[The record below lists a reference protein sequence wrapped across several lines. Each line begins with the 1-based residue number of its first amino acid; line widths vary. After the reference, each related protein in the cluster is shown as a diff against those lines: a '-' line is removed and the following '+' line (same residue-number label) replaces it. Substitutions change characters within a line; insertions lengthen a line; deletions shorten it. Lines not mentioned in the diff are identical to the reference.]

1 LCDVIPDADFSHNRT
16 LYLSYTAL
24 PDNADPAKLPRLA
37 GVLTIARAQL
47 SHDDRQI
54 EHVTT
59 LLNAEGIGGRMI
71 QARDKTLFITSSI
84 PSGVGIESVDW
95 PQPQQLD
102 SLMGKVLRINP
113 DGSVPPNNPFVGRA
127 GARPQ
132 IYAYGLRDDQGIAL
146 HPATGQLWTSEH
158 GPKGG
163 DEINAIEPGK
173 NYGFPVI
180 GYGREYDGKVI
191 NGDRTYQEGMEQPVY
206 FWTPDIA
213 PSGISFYSGR
223 LFPDWR
229 GNLFVAALAGKHL
242 VRLVLRDGR
251 VTAEERLLTEMNARI
266 RDVRD
271 GPDGALY
278 VMTYG
283 MNGKILRLTPGK

>member
-1 LCDVIPDADFSHNRT
+1 
-16 LYLSYTAL
+16 
-24 PDNADPAKLPRLA
+24 
-37 GVLTIARAQL
+37 
-47 SHDDRQI
+47 
-54 EHVTT
+54 
-59 LLNAEGIGGRMI
+59 
-71 QARDKTLFITSSI
+71 
-84 PSGVGIESVDW
+84 
-95 PQPQQLD
+95 
-102 SLMGKVLRINP
+102 MGKVLRINP

-278 VMTYG
+278 VMTDG